1 MTSAIDPTAH
11 TSTASTPTASGHRD
25 GETACG
31 GCGTSRRAFLGRG
44 AVIGAVGVATT
55 VGLTGCTE
63 DLQAEASAPSQDPG
77 GSPTPAL
84 PAADL
89 PVGGQASVTIG
100 GRTLLL
106 HRESEDTVRAFSAVC
121 THQGCTVAP
130 GQNRG
135 QPTFACPCH
144 GSHFD
149 VATGVPYGGPAQKP
163 LTEFTA
169 SVDGDMLMVTI

>member
-1 MTSAIDPTAH
+1 MTSVIDPSAT
-11 TSTASTPTASGHRD
+11 TPTPPTTLDRHGD
-25 GETACG
+25 GAACG

-55 VGLTGCTE
+55 VGLTGCTDDIRAE
-63 DLQAEASAPSQDPG
+63 DSAPSAHLG
-77 GSPTPAL
+77 GTPTPAL
-84 PAADL
+84 PAGEL
-89 PVGGQASVTIG
+89 PVGGQASVAID

-130 GQNRG
+130 GQEQGR
-135 QPTFACPCH
+135 PTFACPCH

-149 VATGVPYGGPAQKP
+149 VATGVPYGGPARKP

-169 SVDGDMLMVTI
+169 TVDDGMVMVTI